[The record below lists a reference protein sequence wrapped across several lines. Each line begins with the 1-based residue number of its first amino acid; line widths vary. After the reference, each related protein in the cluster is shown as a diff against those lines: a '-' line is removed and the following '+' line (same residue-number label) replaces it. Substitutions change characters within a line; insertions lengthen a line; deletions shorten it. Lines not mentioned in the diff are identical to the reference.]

1 MFFLLNE
8 KQKEAVS
15 YISGPCLVI
24 AGAGSGKTRVITE
37 KIVHL
42 INDCGYPATNV
53 CAVTF
58 TNKAAKEMKER
69 ISQML
74 APTQMKGLR
83 VSTFHSL
90 GLEIVRSEYRNLGLR
105 TGFTLFDEYDQHSVM
120 KEILQRLWGDLPSER
135 IKDKTLEWCFRISQF
150 KNDLRQPDDILNAEF
165 EDAPLAGMIYKEYEA
180 CLRSYNA
187 IDFDDLIFLPVKLF
201 RNSEVALNRWRT
213 KIQYMLV
220 DEYQDTN
227 ESQYEL
233 VKLLVAVHENFTVV
247 GDDDQSIY
255 SWRGARPQN
264 IPLLRVDFP
273 RLKVIMLEQNYRSK
287 GRILHCANKLI
298 GNNQHEFVKKL
309 YSELDYGDKIRVIE
323 VPKAE
328 NEGRKLVADLMAHR
342 YVHGANYH
350 DYAILYR
357 GNFQSQE
364 IEKSLQESNIPYRI
378 VGGQSFFAQA
388 EVKDFMC
395 YLRIIASSED
405 NKAFLRI
412 INIPR
417 REIGPA
423 SILHLT
429 EFADKYQ
436 LSLLDACTDMR
447 MLHELKPK
455 ESALFYEFG
464 QLVLHI
470 KGLLADDTS
479 DEMLRRIPE
488 LVGYERWLKDD
499 SSSEKV
505 AEIKMSHV
513 KTLLEWVGRTLRE
526 DSELD
531 FSMAVQKMSLR
542 ELLDRNEQ
550 DFELD
555 EVQLMTLHSSKGLEF
570 PYVYIIGMEEGL
582 LPHRNSID
590 AGDIDEERRLAYVGI
605 TRAKSELT
613 FLLCRER
620 RSRETGKQAVE
631 PSRFLNELPAEDL
644 DWKDITK
651 PSTEDEKKAAA
662 ASAMAMLDK
671 LFQKS

>member
-1 MFFLLNE
+1 M
-8 KQKEAVS
+8 
-15 YISGPCLVI
+15 
-24 AGAGSGKTRVITE
+24 
-37 KIVHL
+37 
-42 INDCGYPATNV
+42 
-53 CAVTF
+53 
-58 TNKAAKEMKER
+58 
-69 ISQML
+69 
-74 APTQMKGLR
+74 
-83 VSTFHSL
+83 
-90 GLEIVRSEYRNLGLR
+90 
-105 TGFTLFDEYDQHSVM
+105 
-120 KEILQRLWGDLPSER
+120 
-135 IKDKTLEWCFRISQF
+135 
-150 KNDLRQPDDILNAEF
+150 
-165 EDAPLAGMIYKEYEA
+165 
-180 CLRSYNA
+180 
-187 IDFDDLIFLPVKLF
+187 
-201 RNSEVALNRWRT
+201 
-213 KIQYMLV
+213 
-220 DEYQDTN
+220 
-227 ESQYEL
+227 
-233 VKLLVAVHENFTVV
+233 
-247 GDDDQSIY
+247 
-255 SWRGARPQN
+255 
-264 IPLLRVDFP
+264 
-273 RLKVIMLEQNYRSK
+273 
-287 GRILHCANKLI
+287 
-298 GNNQHEFVKKL
+298 
-309 YSELDYGDKIRVIE
+309 
-323 VPKAE
+323 
-328 NEGRKLVADLMAHR
+328 
-342 YVHGANYH
+342 
-350 DYAILYR
+350 
-357 GNFQSQE
+357 
-364 IEKSLQESNIPYRI
+364 
-378 VGGQSFFAQA
+378 
-388 EVKDFMC
+388 
-395 YLRIIASSED
+395 
-405 NKAFLRI
+405 RI
-412 INIPR
+412 INVPR

-464 QLVLHI
+464 QLILHI

-590 AGDIDEERRLAYVGI
+590 AGDIDEERRLAMLVLLEQRVSLHFCYVENAEV
-605 TRAKSELT
+605 AKQENK
-613 FLLCRER
+613 LL
-620 RSRETGKQAVE
+620 SQVV
-631 PSRFLNELPAEDL
+631 FLNELPAEDL